1 MERFSGKAII
11 FSAPSGAGKTT
22 IVRHL
27 LQMEH
32 LRLEFSV
39 SATSRAKRGHEV
51 DGKDY
56 YFLSADDFLKKA
68 KAGMFL
74 EWEEVYRDQYYGT
87 LKSEMDRI
95 WSAGKNVIFDV
106 DVVGGL
112 NLKKIFGE
120 QALSVFVQPP
130 SIEVLNFR
138 LRNRS
143 TETPEKIAMRIEK
156 AQHEMSFAP
165 KFDFILVNDKLDL
178 ALQQAEAKV
187 SEFIRL

>member
-1 MERFSGKAII
+1 MQKGKAII

-27 LQMEH
+27 LGMDE
-32 LRLEFSV
+32 LNLSFSI
-39 SATSRAKRGHEV
+39 SATTRHKRDHEV

-56 YFLSADDFLKKA
+56 HFIDVDAFKSKIAVGDFI
-68 KAGMFL
+68 
-74 EWEEVYRDQYYGT
+74 EWEEVYKDQFYGT
-87 LKSEMDRI
+87 LRSEIESI
-95 WSAGKNVIFDV
+95 WQQGKHVIFDV

-112 NLKKIFGE
+112 NLKQYFGE
-120 QALSVFVQPP
+120 SALSIFVKPP

-156 AQHEMSFAP
+156 AQHELTFED
-165 KFDFILVNDKLDL
+165 KFDKVLVNDTLEH
-178 ALQQAEAKV
+178 ALENAKQYVQQFLN
-187 SEFIRL
+187 S

>member
-1 MERFSGKAII
+1 M
-11 FSAPSGAGKTT
+11 
-22 IVRHL
+22 V
-27 LQMEH
+27 H

-56 YFLSADDFLKKA
+56 YFLSAGDFLKKA

-120 QALSVFVQPP
+120 QALSIFVQPP

-156 AQHEMSFAP
+156 AKHEMSFAP

>member
-1 MERFSGKAII
+1 MSKGKAII

-27 LQMEH
+27 LSMDE
-32 LRLEFSV
+32 LNLSFSI
-39 SATSRAKRGHEV
+39 SATTRGKRGHEV

-56 YFLSADDFLKKA
+56 HFMDADTFKSKIAAGDFI
-68 KAGMFL
+68 
-74 EWEEVYRDQYYGT
+74 EWEEVYKDQFYGT
-87 LKSEMDRI
+87 LRSEI
-95 WSAGKNVIFDV
+95 ENLWQQGKHVIFDV

-112 NLKKIFGE
+112 NLKKAFGNDALAIF
-120 QALSVFVQPP
+120 VKPP

-156 AQHEMSFAP
+156 ASHELTFED
-165 KFDFILVNDKLDL
+165 KFDQTLINDTLEH
-178 ALQQAEAKV
+178 ALENAREYVLQFLK
-187 SEFIRL
+187 R

>member
-1 MERFSGKAII
+1 MELQQGKAII

-27 LQMEH
+27 LNIPS
-32 LRLEFSV
+32 LKLSFSV
-39 SATSRAKRGHEV
+39 SATSRPIRGKEEN
-51 DGKDY
+51 GKDY
-56 YFLSADDFLKKA
+56 YFLSASDFMKRVKS
-68 KAGMFL
+68 GDFL
-74 EWEEVYRDQYYGT
+74 EWEEVYTDQYYGT
-87 LKSEMDRI
+87 LKSEIHRI
-95 WSAGKNVIFDV
+95 WESGYNVIFDV

-112 NLKKIFGE
+112 NLKKIFGNN
-120 QALSVFVQPP
+120 ALAIFVQPP

-156 AQHEMSFAP
+156 AAQEMKFANQ
-165 KFDFILVNDKLDL
+165 FDYILINDKLEE

-187 SEFIRL
+187 SEFVDS

>member
-1 MERFSGKAII
+1 MELQQGKAII

-27 LQMEH
+27 LNIPS
-32 LRLEFSV
+32 LKLSFSV
-39 SATSRAKRGHEV
+39 SATSRPIRGKEEN
-51 DGKDY
+51 GKDY
-56 YFLSADDFLKKA
+56 YFLSASDFMKRVKS
-68 KAGMFL
+68 GDFL
-74 EWEEVYRDQYYGT
+74 EWEEVYTDQYYGT
-87 LKSEMDRI
+87 LKSEIHRI
-95 WSAGKNVIFDV
+95 WESGYNVIFDV

-112 NLKKIFGE
+112 NLKKIFGNN
-120 QALSVFVQPP
+120 ALAIFVQPP

-156 AQHEMSFAP
+156 AAQEMKFANQ
-165 KFDFILVNDKLDL
+165 FDYILINDKLEE

-187 SEFIRL
+187 SEFVHS